1 MENEKLLAISP
12 EKLGELEECI
22 YGMYEYG
29 CSGHVLVNTQ
39 RLIEELKQS
48 TNDAVLRS
56 ALKDTM
62 KKCDATH
69 GMGACIHTQHSLR
82 MGDVEQ
88 TLREILP

>member
-1 MENEKLLAISP
+1 MENTKSTALSP
-12 EKLGELEECI
+12 ENIAELEECI
-22 YGMYEYG
+22 CGMYEYG

-39 RLIEELKQS
+39 RLIQSLKS
-48 TNDAVLRS
+48 NVEDSVLRD
-56 ALKDTM
+56 ALKDAM